1 MYHSGEAQ
9 TDLTVPCSQIGNG
22 SSPKIPNPYAR
33 GPPYASLNI
42 HKPVSL
48 WQAPSDKDSSL
59 KTSTMSQ
66 KGCSDLALRG
76 QICIL
81 QIVDSWRV
89 LKDFR
94 TTLKTLYVAQI
105 ISKRL
110 GSKDFWRVVKKDMRG
125 GLLMWGRYPTGSPDS
140 YRWSF
145 NGILPLSLFL
155 KIHTSRAHTSS
166 LSLASF
172 WIELDKDC
180 DNLE

>member
-110 GSKDFWRVVKKDMRG
+110 GSKDFWRVVKKIWVEVSWCEG
-125 GLLMWGRYPTGSPDS
+125 GTRPARQIHTDGASMAYFLFLSFGRFIPVELL
-140 YRWSF
+140 
-145 NGILPLSLFL
+145 LPLCHL
-155 KIHTSRAHTSS
+155 S
-166 LSLASF
+166 LS
-172 WIELDKDC
+172 EL
-180 DNLE
+180 N